1 MCYHLATTAG
11 KKFPM
16 SVEQP
21 PSPSL
26 RGDATLSLCRIEEI
40 SGGGREFAF
49 GERRSLFLIR
59 RNGEV
64 YAYANACPHTGAPL
78 NWGRDQFLNGDGSLI
93 QCSFHGAL
101 FRIEDG
107 LCVWGPCV
115 KQHLESVPVAVR
127 DGEVIL
133 NQSHC

>member
-16 SVEQP
+16 SAEQP
-21 PSPSL
+21 TPHSSHS
-26 RGDATLSLCRIEEI
+26 DAMISLCRIDDI
-40 SGGGREFAF
+40 SDGGREVTV
-49 GERRSLFLIR
+49 GERGSLFLIR
-59 RNGEV
+59 RDGEV

-78 NWGRDQFLNGDGSLI
+78 NWGRDQFLNRDGSLI

-133 NQSHC
+133 SHSHY